1 MKKII
6 NRIKNIFI
14 WLITFIAVA
23 VMFFTVISTSVVNRN
38 DKNLFGYKFFI
49 VLSDSMSA
57 TDFSAGDIVVS
68 KKVDPTT
75 LKEGD
80 IITFQSENSE
90 SYGEI
95 ITHKIRSVTKDG
107 EGNLGFVTYGTTTN
121 TADETIVSGSLVLGQ
136 YRFHIA
142 KLGTFFNFL
151 KSTPGYFI
159 CIFVPFMVLIL
170 MQGLRSLHLFR
181 KYKKEQK
188 DMLEKERLEIAEAKA
203 KNEEMMKQLLALQNQ
218 LAAQTQP
225 TETENNIE

>member
-1 MKKII
+1 MKKTIGQIANII
-6 NRIKNIFI
+6 VWII
-14 WLITFIAVA
+14 
-23 VMFFTVISTSVVNRN
+23 TVIAAVVMIFTIVSTSVVNRN
-38 DKNLFGYKFFI
+38 DKNIFGYKFFI

-95 ITHKIRSVTKDG
+95 ITHKIRSVTKDS

-136 YRFHIA
+136 YKFHIA

-181 KYKKEQK
+181 KYKREQK
-188 DMLEKERLEIAEAKA
+188 DILEKERLEIAEAKA
-203 KNEEMMKQLLALQNQ
+203 QNEEMMKQLLAMQAQ
-218 LAAQTQP
+218 LAAQAQP
-225 TETENNIE
+225 TETENNKQ

>member
-1 MKKII
+1 MKNTVNKIAD
-6 NRIKNIFI
+6 IFVWI
-14 WLITFIAVA
+14 ITVIAVA
-23 VMFFTVISTSVVNRN
+23 VMIFTIVSTSIVNQN
-38 DKNLFGYKFFI
+38 NKNIFGYKFFI

-80 IITFQSENSE
+80 IITFQSENTE

-121 TADETIVSGSLVLGQ
+121 TADEVIVSGSLVLGQ
-136 YRFHIA
+136 YKFHIA

-151 KSTPGYFI
+151 KSAPGYFI
-159 CIFVPFMVLIL
+159 CIFIPFAVLIL
-170 MQGLRSLHLFR
+170 VQGLRSLRLFR

-203 KNEEMMKQLLALQNQ
+203 KNEEMMQQLLKMQAQ

-225 TETENNIE
+225 SETESNQ